1 MSDLVGN
8 PEDRFS
14 DVAAQIMSFM
24 VNVFYYFFK
33 LPVKNYVNTPISYTM
48 KMTIQMKKDVFF
60 FFFFFI
66 FAETQVVGSR

>member
-14 DVAAQIMSFM
+14 DGSNHVIHGQCFF
-24 VNVFYYFFK
+24 VVVFS
-33 LPVKNYVNTPISYTM
+33 SYRSKITLTHLSNTM
-48 KMTIQMKKDVFF
+48 KMTIQMKKDMFF
-60 FFFFFI
+60 FLVFI